1 MISENIVL
9 LFMEFMEMNLIWI
22 LRDAGYGEELKFHLK
37 LRIMSVM
44 NTISTLRLIILRRKI
59 DSMLRISGAI
69 KRKMKTRLMDKL

>member
-1 MISENIVL
+1 MV
-9 LFMEFMEMNLIWI
+9 FMEMNLIWI

-59 DSMLRISGAI
+59 DNMLRISGAI

>member
-1 MISENIVL
+1 
-9 LFMEFMEMNLIWI
+9 MNLIWI